1 MLILANPD
9 RPTTKEGFNALIR
22 QNNGGSDEVSEQIIY
37 NVGYLVYC
45 SNIYALRQ
53 LKGYQDKIQSLLADK
68 MILQSRLSELEQ
80 SYRTAS
86 DKWAEVSDEAYELE
100 QELIKLKSK
109 QSQEAH
115 IRGIN
120 I

>member
-1 MLILANPD
+1 MTLFTPKGSS
-9 RPTTKEGFNALIR
+9 KEGFNALIR

-53 LKGYQDKIQSLLADK
+53 LKSYQDKIQNLLADK
-68 MILQSRLSELEQ
+68 MILKNKLS
-80 SYRTAS
+80 
-86 DKWAEVSDEAYELE
+86 ELE

-109 QSQEAH
+109 QSQRRDA
-115 IRGIN
+115 
-120 I
+120 

>member
-1 MLILANPD
+1 MLILANQD
-9 RPTTKEGFNALIR
+9 RPTIKEGFNALIR

-45 SNIYALRQ
+45 SNIYALRR
-53 LKGYQDKIQSLLADK
+53 LKSYQDKIESLLADK

>member
-1 MLILANPD
+1 MTILTNSD

-53 LKGYQDKIQSLLADK
+53 LKESENARLNLLADK
-68 MILQSRLSELEQ
+68 MILKSENKRLHSRI
-80 SYRTAS
+80 
-86 DKWAEVSDEAYELE
+86 K
-100 QELIKLKSK
+100 ELIEINDEL
-109 QSQEAH
+109 QDELNE
-115 IRGIN
+115 RGASN
-120 I
+120 E

>member
-53 LKGYQDKIQSLLADK
+53 LKESENARLNLLADK
-68 MILQSRLSELEQ
+68 MILKSENKRLHSRI
-80 SYRTAS
+80 
-86 DKWAEVSDEAYELE
+86 K
-100 QELIKLKSK
+100 ELIEINDELN
-109 QSQEAH
+109 E
-115 IRGIN
+115 RGADN
-120 I
+120 E